1 MPSRPLPADYATRPA
16 RRVDHL
22 VLPVVELDDARAR
35 YTALGF
41 TVSANGLHPFGT
53 ENANIYLPDG
63 TFLEPLAVASRET
76 CWTEATR
83 GNPFVRNDQTYRFRV
98 SGEGFSHT
106 VVTTADAEEDYHR
119 FGDLGFGDG
128 PVVSFVRMAE
138 RPNHEPEQVGFK
150 LAFAADPRSPDAR
163 FFTCETEKAPSLD
176 ATLTRHPNGA
186 VRLKRVVL
194 SEPNPT
200 DFQYFLQEFLQR
212 RDVAAHSFG
221 MDVEAANATIEVLT
235 PEGLAAH
242 YGLHAD
248 PQARGMLHQAY
259 VIGVEDVGATG
270 RWLTEHEVEHV
281 DRRGRLVVPP
291 ALGQG
296 TTVCFEAVE

>member
-1 MPSRPLPADYATRPA
+1 MPDRLRNEPVIKRPTR
-16 RRVDHL
+16 RIDHL
-22 VLPVVELDDARAR
+22 VLPVVSLDDARAR
-35 YTALGF
+35 YIALGF
-41 TVSANGLHPFGT
+41 TVAAEGLHPFGT

-106 VVTTADAEEDYHR
+106 VATTEDAEEDYHR

-138 RPNHEPEQVGFK
+138 RPNGEHEQVGFK

-176 ATLTRHPNGA
+176 GGLTRHPNGA
-186 VRLKRVVL
+186 VRLTRIVL

-221 MDVEAANATIEVLT
+221 MDVEATNATVEVLT
-235 PEGLAAH
+235 PEGLKAH
-242 YGLHAD
+242 YGLAAD

-259 VIGVEDVGATG
+259 VIGVEDLDATR
-270 RWLTEHEVEHV
+270 RWLTDHEVEHTE
-281 DRRGRLVVPP
+281 RLGRLLVAPT
-291 ALGQG
+291 LGQG
-296 TTVCFEAVE
+296 TTVGFEAV